1 MLFIT
6 SSPFCLSHILHAV
19 HHKISILFITSC
31 PCCSW
36 LVVHVADGKLSV
48 PLAADPSKRRNVVL
62 NEKEL
67 LVPLEHGWRR
77 QTTIHGMGRRGI
89 VGEVLYFAPCN
100 KKMKTI
106 PDVMRVSCRDVLLG
120 TQCGL

>member
-1 MLFIT
+1 M
-6 SSPFCLSHILHAV
+6 
-19 HHKISILFITSC
+19 
-31 PCCSW
+31 
-36 LVVHVADGKLSV
+36 
-48 PLAADPSKRRNVVL
+48 ADPSKRRNVVL

-120 TQCGL
+120 MQCGLWLVTAVVEVTRNEVGGGVWTTSELGEGGGGGGGGGGREEGRGQ

>member
-6 SSPFCLSHILHAV
+6 SSPFCLLHILHVV
-19 HHKISILFITSC
+19 HHKFSISFITSC

-36 LVVHVADGKLSV
+36 PVVHVADGKLSV
-48 PLAADPSKRRNVVL
+48 PLMADPSKRRNVVL